1 MKLLKRFSILVF
13 LALAG
18 CVNDASDGN
27 AAAPAPKPSATPPPA
42 AAVAVPEA
50 TGVPAAPA
58 PAPAVKAPEP
68 PAAASAPVVKK
79 APEPPPPA
87 PRVSPEK
94 KIKFRCAYWSR
105 PENPQEFFI
114 KIDGEYQC
122 FEMFTL
128 SFPKVF
134 SVPASEPVRLYTKNG
149 DEYVP
154 YCEIPTA
161 GLEDCAAIIFP
172 GFDPAREE
180 DLTQRLHLFNFA
192 DSASPAG
199 SIVLYN
205 WFEKNTL
212 KGEFVF
218 KEDGNAPGRTETFS
232 LGYGE
237 FCTTTPIS
245 GERQLCGIKLFSG
258 EIADENILYSSNL
271 ALRNNSC
278 VFICVFPS
286 GDADGKVEFKIFKK
300 YSK

>member
-1 MKLLKRFSILVF
+1 MKLLKCFSVLVF

-18 CVNDASDGN
+18 CVNDASNGN
-27 AAAPAPKPSATPPPA
+27 AAMPAPKPSETPPPTA
-42 AAVAVPEA
+42 VAAVPEVPAAVPEA
-50 TGVPAAPA
+50 PAA
-58 PAPAVKAPEP
+58 EP
-68 PAAASAPVVKK
+68 PPVVVEKT
-79 APEPPPPA
+79 PEPPPPPPA
-87 PRVSPEK
+87 PQVSPEK

-105 PENPQEFFI
+105 PENPKEFFI

-154 YCEIPTA
+154 YCEISTA

-218 KEDGNAPGRTETFS
+218 KEDGNAPERTETFS
-232 LGYGE
+232 LGYGD

-245 GERQLCGIKLFSG
+245 GARQLCEIKLFSG
-258 EIADENILYSSNL
+258 EIADENILYSTNL

-278 VFICVFPS
+278 VFICVFPA
-286 GDADGKVEFKIFKK
+286 DNAADGKLEFKIFKK